1 MYTGSADFIAANSQ
15 AIQKHKISGTIDS
28 VSFGPEDVL
37 AGSVTIKNQ
46 CSDSSDLKIGCVYVG
61 SLTATF
67 LPSVGIEAKT
77 WNGRKLTVN
86 FSLLIDEENQTWETF
101 QLGVFTVAEAKR
113 TLQGMAITAYDNMAA
128 FDKAASWDYLPS
140 GSVYSILADICSK
153 CSVTLGMTS
162 AQCQA
167 LTNGTRNLGL
177 FPGSDVATYR
187 DILYWLAQAV
197 GGFATIDRLGRLVLR
212 SYGTIF
218 ADSSPAPSLPQD
230 RRLQGAGISDYVTD
244 FVGVTLY
251 DMEEELTR
259 YYGSDESG
267 VVYNMGANPFIQ
279 YGSGANKRDMA
290 MAVYYGISEHPL
302 RPFTASIMSAPIWEL
317 GDRIKLTGGIATGYE
332 TVTVIHSISFSPG
345 KGTQLACYGAN
356 PQITAQQT
364 QQAASAG
371 ASAQKKN
378 STTYKRY
385 ANSSILTVSST
396 PVEVVNITFTAEENT
411 DFDVWHEILLTSA
424 LASGSDAVQLTAS
437 YYLDNELLV
446 RRPVETYEDEAQH
459 ILTLNYSEGVNEG
472 VHTWK
477 VYLEASG
484 GTATIDTS
492 GAIAVLKGQGLTRA
506 DGWDGI
512 IVLDDTV
519 YNSDVIIPVATVSDS
534 GATVYLDDNET
545 IDNLADTVNNAQEA
559 IGTNTITEA
568 INISLWAPAFA
579 FATEDGLHVIADETG
594 DYYIET
600 EH

>member
-1 MYTGSADFIAANSQ
+1 MYIGSADFITANAQ
-15 AIQKHKISGTIDS
+15 PFQKHKISGTIDS

-37 AGSVTIKNQ
+37 AGSVTVKNQ

-61 SLTATF
+61 SMTATF

-77 WNGRKLTVN
+77 WNGRKITLN
-86 FSLLIDEENQTWETF
+86 FSLLIDEETDTWETY

-113 TLQGMAITAYDNMAA
+113 TLQGMAVTAYDNMAA
-128 FDKAASWDYLPS
+128 FDKSASWDYLPS
-140 GSVYSILADICSK
+140 GTVYSVLADICSK
-153 CSVTLGMTS
+153 CGVTLGMTS

-167 LTNGTRNLGL
+167 LTNGTRNIGL
-177 FPGSDVATYR
+177 YPGSDVQTYR

-197 GGFATIDRLGRLVLR
+197 GGFATIDRLGRLVLK
-212 SYGTIF
+212 SYGTILS
-218 ADSSPAPSLPQD
+218 DSTPAPTLPQD
-230 RRLQGAGISDYVTD
+230 KRLQGAGISDYVTD
-244 FVGVTLY
+244 FVGVTLF
-251 DMEEELTR
+251 DMEDELTR

-267 VVYNMGANPFIQ
+267 VVYNLGANPFIQ
-279 YGSGANKRDMA
+279 YGSGTAKRDMC

-317 GDRIKLTGGIATGYE
+317 GDRIKLTGGIAAGYE
-332 TVTVIHSISFSPG
+332 TVTVIHGISFSPG

-356 PQITAQQT
+356 PQITAQQA
-364 QQAASAG
+364 QQAAASG
-371 ASAQKKN
+371 SSAQKKN

-385 ANSSILTVSST
+385 ANSSILTVAST

-424 LASGSDAVQLTAS
+424 LASGSDNVQLTAS
-437 YYLDNELLV
+437 YYLDNELLL
-446 RRPVETYEDEAQH
+446 RRPVETYEDAAQH
-459 ILTLNYSEGVNEG
+459 ILTLNYSEGVNSG

-519 YNSDVIIPVATVSDS
+519 YNADVVLPTCTISDS
-534 GATVYLDDNET
+534 GAEVYLYDNEL
-545 IDNLADTVNNAQEA
+545 IDNLTDTVNNAAETV
-559 IGTNTITEA
+559 GVSTITEA
-568 INISLWAPAFA
+568 ISITLWAPAFMFGA
-579 FATEDGLHVIADETG
+579 EDGLHIIADETG
-594 DYYIET
+594 DNYIET